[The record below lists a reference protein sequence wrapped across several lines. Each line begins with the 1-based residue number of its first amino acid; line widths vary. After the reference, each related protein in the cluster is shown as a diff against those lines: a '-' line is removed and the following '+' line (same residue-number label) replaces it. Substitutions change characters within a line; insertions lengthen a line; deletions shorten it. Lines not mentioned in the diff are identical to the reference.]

1 MEYSYHIFSP
11 YRVCPI
17 GAHVDHQHGLVTGF
31 AIDKGVDLWFN
42 VRDDGH
48 VHLESRSFDGVVDFG
63 ISQPSQIREFHWG
76 DYARGAKYALRKRF
90 DLSRGIDGV
99 LQGSL
104 PVGGLSS
111 SAAVLIAYVMAFA
124 KANGITLKPFEVVQI
139 ASEAEREYIGL
150 NNGLLDQAMALRWIH
165 ENIAAFG
172 GDPDNVTIMQLYD
185 ICKAQAMPT
194 ENLLKNTKKM
204 NEVQAK
210 AEELAEQQT
219 KIRPRFEYTSRYKI
233 NFMPQRYQPDALVLQ
248 EMVDLDSPTTKRDV
262 PRGLDIMAAMG
273 MTEAERILIDELGEN
288 NRWDKYSANLSRM
301 KDAMSKTDWKTS
313 LASQWVETLTTLQS
327 SDAKMPYFM
336 KSPQWEK
343 KNLNTALASW
353 TELKHD
359 AILYAKQPMGAECG
373 GYGPPDPVLKSY
385 VEPNIAFWQKA
396 ITLLDNTKNTLQSFN
411 LETEKSITGTNALKE
426 IANML
431 LNISKKELSGAAIT
445 DEEYKSLEIIGSSI
459 EYLSLGLIKDRDT
472 FLDNWN
478 DVTGADKKVSLI
490 ADVYTAN
497 AKNNPNK
504 SVLYEAVGPAHTI
517 YVVVEIGGY
526 LYLTRGAVFS
536 YREFQDDIAAPRA
549 TDEEWQRTLETQ
561 PNKGIPSWMK
571 EILVPLS
578 EKLTDNETIFYSSG
592 C

>member
-1 MEYSYHIFSP
+1 
-11 YRVCPI
+11 
-17 GAHVDHQHGLVTGF
+17 
-31 AIDKGVDLWFN
+31 
-42 VRDDGH
+42 
-48 VHLESRSFDGVVDFG
+48 
-63 ISQPSQIREFHWG
+63 
-76 DYARGAKYALRKRF
+76 
-90 DLSRGIDGV
+90 
-99 LQGSL
+99 
-104 PVGGLSS
+104 
-111 SAAVLIAYVMAFA
+111 
-124 KANGITLKPFEVVQI
+124 
-139 ASEAEREYIGL
+139 
-150 NNGLLDQAMALRWIH
+150 
-165 ENIAAFG
+165 
-172 GDPDNVTIMQLYD
+172 
-185 ICKAQAMPT
+185 
-194 ENLLKNTKKM
+194 
-204 NEVQAK
+204 
-210 AEELAEQQT
+210 
-219 KIRPRFEYTSRYKI
+219 
-233 NFMPQRYQPDALVLQ
+233 
-248 EMVDLDSPTTKRDV
+248 
-262 PRGLDIMAAMG
+262 MAAMG
-273 MTEAERILIDELGEN
+273 MSEAERILIDELGEN
-288 NRWDKYSANLSRM
+288 NRWDKYSANLARM
-301 KDAMSKTDWKTS
+301 KDAMSKTDWNAS
-313 LASQWVETLTTLQS
+313 LANQWIETLTTLQS
-327 SDAKMPYFM
+327 SDAKLPYFM

-396 ITLLDNTKNTLQSFN
+396 ITLLDNTKNILQSFN

-426 IANML
+426 IADML
-431 LNISKKELSGAAIT
+431 LNISKKEFSGGTIT

-459 EYLSLGLIKDRDT
+459 EYLSLGLIKDKGT
-472 FLDNWN
+472 FLDNWD

-497 AKNNPNK
+497 ADNNPKK